1 MTTVQIQQQMYF
13 GVLIRK
19 YKIDKMGMGLGKKG
33 EKSQLSYLM
42 KYVMTSR
49 CCKGCDDAEEEGDIS
64 PELSSKYY
72 HKEV

>member
-1 MTTVQIQQQMYF
+1 MYF
-13 GVLIRK
+13 GVRLENTKSIRWVWSR
-19 YKIDKMGMGLGKKG
+19 KKG

-49 CCKGCDDAEEEGDIS
+49 CCKGCDEAEEEGDIS